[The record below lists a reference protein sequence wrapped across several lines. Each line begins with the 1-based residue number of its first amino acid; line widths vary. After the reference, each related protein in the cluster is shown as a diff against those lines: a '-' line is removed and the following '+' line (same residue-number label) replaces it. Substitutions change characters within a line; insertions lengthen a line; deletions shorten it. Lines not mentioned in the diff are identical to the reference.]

1 MSCHSKVCIMNTRS
15 RRLIALAKINNE
27 IEVDTWTENNL
38 IFLPKHE
45 STQGTTREQQI
56 AAIQDLPGLEDDEK
70 ETDDNE
76 VKENEFDRQIVKEP
90 DDGIQEKIDYVF
102 EKTKVSAKKKA
113 HVAHKVWSQEEKEA
127 VVEFFRMN
135 IKKSIVPGKS
145 QCVKCIEEHP
155 VLKSR
160 DWKKIKYFIKNQIQK
175 NKCSKRN

>member
-1 MSCHSKVCIMNTRS
+1 MNTRS

-90 DDGIQEKIDYVF
+90 DDGIQEKKKIMFSKKQKFQQRRKLMLLIKFGV
-102 EKTKVSAKKKA
+102 KKK
-113 HVAHKVWSQEEKEA
+113 
-127 VVEFFRMN
+127 
-135 IKKSIVPGKS
+135 KK
-145 QCVKCIEEHP
+145 
-155 VLKSR
+155 LL
-160 DWKKIKYFIKNQIQK
+160 
-175 NKCSKRN
+175 